1 MAIEAELA
9 DGRILE
15 FPDGT
20 KPEVIQATVK
30 RVLGIQAAPAPA
42 AESFTTGDPMGGLD
56 LGLGSAVSAPVEPAQ
71 PQKRPV
77 KLSPLDIPAPPEE
90 QIPFSREEGLLGSS
104 RTAIAQRDALIEQ
117 EIGRAHV

>member
-30 RVLGIQAAPAPA
+30 RVLGIQAAPTATATPA

-56 LGLGSAVSAPVEPAQ
+56 LGLSSAMAPPPEKKSALDVPGPSTPV
-71 PQKRPV
+71 PQKDLMLRPEFV
-77 KLSPLDIPAPPEE
+77 GGIK
-90 QIPFSREEGLLGSS
+90 
-104 RTAIAQRDALIEQ
+104 AQ
-117 EIGRAHV
+117 IGRAHV